1 MENTASSLTNIL
13 NSAIQS
19 GEPQNPSGEPQNL
32 ARQQHHF
39 PSPQYPMNYPPQF
52 PTPFHPQY
60 SHMFGPFG
68 SQTNYPQFPFPSQG
82 SYQGTSYQEMEQYPQ
97 GVGHASQVGSMGFF
111 QGFRGANS
119 RVDESSPIGSSSPV
133 SQEQQQT
140 GVPPA
145 NTPVWSDNESS
156 PEESE
161 KKEGRLFWS
170 PEDNLR
176 LVSAWLK
183 HSTDPIVGI
192 DRRGDRYWK
201 DVAAEYNLT
210 APKDRRKTG
219 AQLKNHW
226 TKTIPFITI
235 FNSCYEKEKRDHAS
249 GESDDQVMER
259 ARAAY
264 KVAAKKKRPFALEY
278 WWKAVKDQPK
288 WSKAYPIEE
297 MMNKRSKVNASGAYT
312 SSNQDSEDI
321 DPVIRCRPPGRN
333 AAKAQ
338 QKGKGKS
345 VQSQDSISNENANL
359 FNELQLRKTIAAEKL
374 AEATLIKAEAIK
386 AKAEAENKIADNE
399 KEKAKL
405 QTLGMYMALL
415 DKDTSSYDEEAMERH
430 KKMLA
435 YLSEKLFS

>member
-1 MENTASSLTNIL
+1 MENTASSFTNMV
-13 NSAIQS
+13 NSAITS
-19 GEPQNPSGEPQNL
+19 GEPQNP

-52 PTPFHPQY
+52 RTSFQPQY
-60 SHMFGPFG
+60 SQMFNPFG
-68 SQTNYPQFPFPSQG
+68 SQSNYPQFPFSSQG
-82 SYQGTSYQEMEQYPQ
+82 NYQGTSYQGMVQYPQ
-97 GVGHASQVGSMGFF
+97 GVADTSQLGSMGFF
-111 QGFRGANS
+111 QFQGSQGADS
-119 RVDESSPIGSSSPV
+119 RADESSPIGSASPV

-140 GVPPA
+140 GVPPV
-145 NTPVWSDNESS
+145 NTPVWSDNDSS

-170 PEDNLR
+170 EEENLR

-183 HSTDPIVGI
+183 HSTDPIVGV

-210 APKDRRKTG
+210 TPKDRRKTG

-226 TKTIPFITI
+226 TKTIPLITI

-259 ARAAY
+259 ARASY
-264 KVAAKKKRPFALEY
+264 KVAAKKRRPFALEY
-278 WWKAVKDQPK
+278 WWKAVKNQPK
-288 WSKAYPIEE
+288 WCKAYPIEE

-312 SSNQDSEDI
+312 SSNQDSEDA
-321 DPVIRCRPPGRN
+321 DPVIRCRPIGRN

-345 VQSQDSISNENANL
+345 VQSEDSISNENVNL

-374 AEATLIKAEAIK
+374 AEATLIKAEAVK
-386 AKAEAENKIADNE
+386 AKAEAENKMADNE

-415 DKDTSSYDEEAMERH
+415 DKDTSSYDEEAMKRH
-430 KKMLA
+430 KQMLA